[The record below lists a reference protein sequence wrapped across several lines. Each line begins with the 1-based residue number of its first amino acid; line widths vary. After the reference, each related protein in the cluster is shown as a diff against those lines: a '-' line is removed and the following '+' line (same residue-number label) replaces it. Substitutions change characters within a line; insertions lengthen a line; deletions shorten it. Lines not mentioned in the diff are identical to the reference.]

1 MKGLSR
7 LNHFRLD
14 NPLAMRLL
22 ALILLCSSLITLTAT
37 ALQLYLDYRYD
48 LSQIDDRIQQIEA
61 SSLDSLSN
69 SLWVIDPMQIQL
81 QLNGL
86 EQLPDV
92 HYLKLDTRFD
102 EHFEAGSPPAPDIRL
117 VTRHY
122 PLVHQS
128 PQGEQYPLGTLQIQ
142 ISLEDIYQR
151 LQDRVLVILASQG
164 IKTFL
169 VSAFILYIFWRL
181 VSQHLSALARYA
193 STLRLDNLD
202 RPMPIRLDSRRSDD
216 ELGKVVTALDSMCRN
231 LRESITRRTQ
241 AEQALAELNSEL
253 EARVRRRTLELE
265 DANQTLNR
273 TLETLRAAQQ
283 QLIESEKMAALGGL
297 VAGVAHEISTPL
309 GIGFTAASFLEQEAR
324 TRLQHKD
331 DDAAQA
337 AGPFSERQLSER
349 RLSDRQFCENTL
361 ESSQLI
367 RQHLERAAQLIKAF
381 KQVSVDQSSEQRRPF
396 NLEQYLNEIL
406 LSLRPHLKQQSPL
419 ISLECPP
426 ELTLHS
432 YPGAFYQV
440 MTNLLLNSL
449 IHGFDRHRPG
459 HIWIEVIRQADCVH
473 IRYRDDGVGVAQEVQ
488 GTLFEPFVTTR
499 RHQGCSGLGMHI
511 VYNLVTQLLHG
522 SIRLRQDWPD
532 GACFELSLPIHA

>member
-1 MKGLSR
+1 
-7 LNHFRLD
+7 
-14 NPLAMRLL
+14 
-22 ALILLCSSLITLTAT
+22 
-37 ALQLYLDYRYD
+37 
-48 LSQIDDRIQQIEA
+48 
-61 SSLDSLSN
+61 
-69 SLWVIDPMQIQL
+69 
-81 QLNGL
+81 
-86 EQLPDV
+86 
-92 HYLKLDTRFD
+92 
-102 EHFEAGSPPAPDIRL
+102 
-117 VTRHY
+117 
-122 PLVHQS
+122 
-128 PQGEQYPLGTLQIQ
+128 
-142 ISLEDIYQR
+142 
-151 LQDRVLVILASQG
+151 
-164 IKTFL
+164 
-169 VSAFILYIFWRL
+169 
-181 VSQHLSALARYA
+181 
-193 STLRLDNLD
+193 
-202 RPMPIRLDSRRSDD
+202 
-216 ELGKVVTALDSMCRN
+216 MCRN

-265 DANQTLNR
+265 DANQTLSR
-273 TLETLRAAQQ
+273 TLETLRATQQ

-309 GIGFTAASFLEQEAR
+309 GIGFTAASYLEQQAR

-337 AGPFSERQLSER
+337 AGPFSEREFSER
-349 RLSDRQFCENTL
+349 ELSARERSDRQFCENTL

-367 RQHLERAAQLIKAF
+367 RQHLERAAQLIRAF

-406 LSLRPHLKQQSPL
+406 LSLRPHLKQQNPL
-419 ISLECPP
+419 IRLECPP

-449 IHGFDRHRPG
+449 IHGFDQHRQG
-459 HIWIEVIRQADCVH
+459 HIWIEVSRQADWVH

-522 SIRLRQDWPD
+522 SIRLRQDWPQ
-532 GACFELSLPIHA
+532 GACFELSLPMHA